1 MCHPVILLLGIYAK
15 LINSKYGQS
24 FMLQYVYQMFII
36 EKKRINLKFL
46 TIGD

>member
-36 EKKRINLKFL
+36 EKKRNQS
-46 TIGD
+46 